1 MAKIY
6 ADALQ
11 SFLQY
16 STPYL
21 ACPKLQQERDFSIEA
36 AVKGILF
43 SFRQQV
49 KTYLEEVLKF
59 FLMLAF

>member
-43 SFRQQV
+43 SLRQQV
-49 KTYLEEVLKF
+49 KT
-59 FLMLAF
+59 